1 MKIKRVLVTGA
12 GGFIGSH
19 LVDDQLARGREV
31 TALDLT
37 LDRIEHQNDN
47 EKCSLVLGDVRDA
60 ALLESVVPGHD
71 IVFHLASAHL
81 EVNKPDSYFEE
92 VNVEALGR
100 LVEICR
106 RNGVGRFV
114 HCSSVGVFGSL
125 ERLPAD
131 ETTECNPDIA
141 YERTKLAGEEV
152 VRSSAGSLDYV
163 ILRPAWVYG
172 PRCHRTLKLMQA
184 VKRKKFIKV
193 GFKKTYRHPVYISD
207 MLAAFESAASV
218 PEASGQTL
226 IIGADE
232 AVLLDE
238 LIEEVQKAVGTHIHP
253 ITVPLTVMY
262 PACLAAELVW
272 GVMGKEP
279 PFSRRSLKFF
289 TESSAFDISRAR
301 DILQFAPKTSLA
313 EGLAAT
319 ARQFSSEGV
328 L

>member
-1 MKIKRVLVTGA
+1 MNIGRVLVTGA

-19 LVDDQLARGREV
+19 LADDQLARGRAV
-31 TALDLT
+31 TALDLS
-37 LDRIEHQNDN
+37 LDRLAHQKGNQ
-47 EKCSLVLGDVRDA
+47 KCDLVVGDVRDA
-60 ALLESVVPGHD
+60 ALLESIMPGHD

-81 EVNKPDSYFEE
+81 EVNKPESYFEE
-92 VNVEALGR
+92 VNVQAVEK

-106 RNGVGRFV
+106 KNRVGRLV

-125 ERLPAD
+125 ERLPAN
-131 ETTECNPDIA
+131 ESTECNPDIA
-141 YERTKLAGEEV
+141 YERTKLAGEDV
-152 VRSSAGSLDYV
+152 VRRCAGSLDYV

-193 GFKKTYRHPVYISD
+193 GFKKTYRHPIYISD
-207 MLAAFESAASV
+207 MLAAFESAALA
-218 PEASGQTL
+218 PEASGETL
-226 IIGADE
+226 IIGAEE

-238 LIEEVQKAVGTHIHP
+238 LIGEVQKAVGTRIRP
-253 ITVPLTVMY
+253 ITVPLTIMY
-262 PACLAAELVW
+262 PACFAAELVW
-272 GVMGKEP
+272 GALGKEP

-301 DILQFAPKTSLA
+301 DLLQFSPKIGLA
-313 EGLAAT
+313 EGLATT
-319 ARQFSSEGV
+319 AREFSSEGV

>member
-1 MKIKRVLVTGA
+1 VNIRRVLVTGA

-37 LDRIEHQNDN
+37 LDRLDHQKGN
-47 EKCSLVLGDVRDA
+47 EKCSLVPGDVRDT
-60 ALLESVVPGHD
+60 ALLESVVPGHE

-92 VNVEALGR
+92 VNVEAVGR

-106 RNGVGRFV
+106 QNRVGRFV
-114 HCSSVGVFGSL
+114 HCSSVGVFGAL
-125 ERLPAD
+125 KRLPAD
-131 ETTECNPDIA
+131 ESTECNPDIA

-152 VRSSAGSLDYV
+152 VRGSAGDLDYV
-163 ILRPAWVYG
+163 VLRPAWVYG
-172 PRCHRTLKLMQA
+172 PRCNRTLKLLQA

-193 GFKKTYRHPVYISD
+193 GFKKTLRHPIYILD

-238 LIEEVQKAVGTHIHP
+238 LIEEVQEAVGTRIRP
-253 ITVPLTVMY
+253 ITVPLTIMY

-272 GVMGKEP
+272 GAIGKEP

-301 DILQFAPKTSLA
+301 DVLQFSPKTGLA